1 MAASLLTTL
10 KLPEL
15 ITDNQAAYETL
26 AIELATHPTKLAA
39 IKAKLAENKLTTI
52 AFDTPFFTQQLEAAY
67 TARYNKYYNT

>member
-1 MAASLLTTL
+1 MAL

-26 AIELATHPTKLAA
+26 AIELGTHPTKLEA

-67 TARYNKYYNT
+67 RESYEKYHNTQKI

>member
-39 IKAKLAENKLTTI
+39 IKAKLAENKLKTI

-67 TARYNKYYNT
+67 TERFEKYYNT